1 MKSDSEFIDA
11 FKSDVIHN
19 MTMSI
24 ARNGGLDPMIN
35 ILAKNTEEKEFTVL
49 IVPIPGDALKN
60 LGNKEAFAKIIPK
73 LFDEMY
79 ERGLE
84 PLCYSWSSEAW
95 LRKGNK
101 EEGIPDNWQDLP
113 KIEVLMTTFE
123 TKDSSIMDIHVIK
136 REGKMADENGDL
148 IDCISLE
155 KDPELN
161 MAGGEIEGRFGN
173 VFKTYMQ
180 KRQENGKSNT

>member
-1 MKSDSEFIDA
+1 MKNDSEFIDA

-19 MTMSI
+19 MTMSL
-24 ARNGGLDPMIN
+24 ARNGGVDPMIN
-35 ILAKNTEEKEFTVL
+35 ILAKNTLDKELTVI
-49 IVPIPGDALKN
+49 IVPIPGDALEN
-60 LGNKEAFAKIIPK
+60 NDTKEVFAQVIPT

-79 ERGLE
+79 KNNLE

-101 EEGIPDNWQDLP
+101 DEGVPENWRELP

-123 TKDSSIMDIHVIK
+123 TKDSSIMDIHTIK
-136 REGKMADENGDL
+136 REGKMADENGNL

-161 MAGGEIEGRFGN
+161 IADGTVEGRFGN

-180 KRQENGKSNT
+180 KREENATSNT

>member
-1 MKSDSEFIDA
+1 MKNDSEFVDA

-19 MTMSI
+19 MTMSL

-35 ILAKNTEEKEFTVL
+35 ILAKNTVEKEFTVL
-49 IVPIPGDALKN
+49 IVPVPGDALKN
-60 LGNKEAFAKIIPK
+60 QDNKEVFAKIIPT

-79 ERGLE
+79 KNNLE

-95 LRKGNK
+95 LRKGDK
-101 EEGIPDNWQDLP
+101 DKGVPEDWRELP

-123 TKDSSIMDIHVIK
+123 TKDSSIMDIHTIK
-136 REGKMADENGDL
+136 REGKIADENGEL

-161 MAGGEIEGRFGN
+161 MSDGTVEGRFGS

-180 KRQENGKSNT
+180 KREENGKSNT

>member
-1 MKSDSEFIDA
+1 MKNDSEFIDA

-19 MTMSI
+19 MTRSL
-24 ARNGGLDPMIN
+24 ARNGGLNPMIN
-35 ILAKNTEEKEFTVL
+35 VLAKNTEDKEFTVI
-49 IVPIPGDALKN
+49 IVPIPPDALENDDSK
-60 LGNKEAFAKIIPK
+60 KVFAKIIPR
-73 LFDEMY
+73 LFDEIY
-79 ERGLE
+79 ERGFE

-101 EEGIPDNWQDLP
+101 DKGVPDDWKSLP

-123 TKDSSIMDIHVIK
+123 TKDSSIMDIHTIK
-136 REGKMADENGDL
+136 REGKIADEDGEL

-161 MAGGEIEGRFGN
+161 MSDGTVEGRFGN
-173 VFKTYMQ
+173 VFKSYIE
-180 KRQENGKSNT
+180 KRENGKSNA

>member
-1 MKSDSEFIDA
+1 MKNDSEFIDA
-11 FKSDVIHN
+11 FKLDVIHN
-19 MTMSI
+19 VTKTL
-24 ARNGGLDPMIN
+24 ARSGGLNPEIN
-35 ILAKNTEEKEFTVL
+35 VLAKHTVKKEFTVI
-49 IVPIPGDALKN
+49 IVPVPEGVLNSANSKDL
-60 LGNKEAFAKIIPK
+60 FAKMIPT
-73 LFDEMY
+73 LFDDIY

-101 EEGIPDNWQDLP
+101 NEGIPDNWQDLP

-123 TKDSSIMDIHVIK
+123 TKDSSIMDIYNIK
-136 REGKMADENGDL
+136 REGKIANEDGNL

-155 KDPELN
+155 KNLDFEKPD
-161 MAGGEIEGRFGN
+161 GEIEGRFGN

-180 KRQENGKSNT
+180 KREKER

>member
-1 MKSDSEFIDA
+1 MKNDSEFIDA

-19 MTMSI
+19 MTMSL

-35 ILAKNTEEKEFTVL
+35 ILAKNIVEKELNVI
-49 IVPIPGDALKN
+49 IVPVPRGALEN
-60 LGNKEAFAKIIPK
+60 NDTKEVFAEIIPT

-79 ERGLE
+79 KRGFE

-95 LRKGNK
+95 LRKGDK
-101 EEGIPDNWQDLP
+101 DKGVPEDWQELP

-123 TKDSSIMDIHVIK
+123 TKDSSIMDIHTIK
-136 REGKMADENGDL
+136 REGKMADENGEL

-161 MAGGEIEGRFGN
+161 MADGKVEGRFGS
-173 VFKTYMQ
+173 VFKTYM
-180 KRQENGKSNT
+180 KKKEKNETSNT